1 MIKLIIFF
9 TLLFFLFFLYKK
21 LTVISERKKSIHHGK
36 VYLLIFVLFFVCL
49 CFGVLQIEE
58 NTNKIYNPP
67 RFDGEN
73 LKPGFFSE
81 IK

>member
-1 MIKLIIFF
+1 MARYIYFYNQCLNASRIKGYTSVNFITIGIGGSFEGPK
-9 TLLFFLFFLYKK
+9 LLLESLN
-21 LTVISERKKSIHHGK
+21 S
-36 VYLLIFVLFFVCL
+36 
-49 CFGVLQIEE
+49 QIEE

>member
-21 LTVISERKKSIHHGK
+21 LNVINERKKRIHRGK
-36 VYLLIFVLFFVCL
+36 VYFLIFVLFFICL
-49 CFGVLQIEE
+49 CFAVIQIEK
-58 NTNKIYNPP
+58 NTDKIYNPP
-67 RFDGEN
+67 KFDGEN